1 MPVTYI
7 AYAGQLYLTNSLRRK
22 DNVDDVYLRYNNLVH
37 FPLKEKRATFGNQ
50 ELKASKKN
58 ASY

>member
-22 DNVDDVYLRYNNLVH
+22 DNVDDVCLQYNNLVH
-37 FPLKEKRATFGNQ
+37 FPLKKKATFGNQ
-50 ELKASKKN
+50 GHNASKKN